1 MNTRAYLFHGLK
13 LVISGEEWILTALEH
28 RLGRFPAAKP
38 GTPSHLRFEF
48 RRVPDPSRYAIQ
60 QPCGPNR
67 RVLEMRGGQVL
78 YYAASHQ
85 LYIDFPDRGRALCD
99 LESGEVRV
107 SYPESEAGNAGWLA
121 YPCFTIPLAELLKR
135 HGLYMAHAAG
145 LSLDGQGLLLAGASG
160 AGKTTL
166 AIALLRA
173 GFGFL
178 GDDTLFLCARAQ
190 GLRALAFPDQIDITA
205 HTASFFPELQ
215 DLARAPLPGGRPKQS
230 LSPARVY
237 RAVPSWECAPAVL
250 VFPQVARASKSSLTP
265 MPKDAAFL
273 ELVCN
278 VVRTEAHSAQAHL
291 AALAA
296 LVNQCLCLRLRTGRD
311 FDAVPALLRSALNQI
326 HPAQSVEKSSN

>member
-1 MNTRAYLFHGLK
+1 MNTHAYLFHGLK
-13 LVISGEEWILTALEH
+13 LVISGEEGILTALQH
-28 RLGRFPAAKP
+28 RLGQFPAAKP

-48 RRVPDPSRYAIQ
+48 RKVPDPSQYAIQ
-60 QPCGPNR
+60 QPSGPNR

-78 YYAASHQ
+78 YFALSHQ

-99 LESGEVRV
+99 VESGQVRV
-107 SYPESEAGNAGWLA
+107 SYPESEEGNTGLLA

-145 LSLDGQGLLLAGASG
+145 LSLDGQGLLIAGASG

-166 AIALLRA
+166 TIALLRA

-178 GDDTLFLCARAQ
+178 GDDTLFLCARAH
-190 GLRALAFPDQIDITA
+190 GLCALAFPDQIDVTA

-215 DLARAPLPGGRPKQS
+215 ALARAPLPGSRPKQS
-230 LSPARVY
+230 LSPTRVY
-237 RAVPSWECAPAVL
+237 SAVPSWECAPAVL
-250 VFPQVARASKSSLTP
+250 VFPQVARASKSLLTP

-278 VVRTEAHSAQAHL
+278 VVRTEADSAQAHL
-291 AALAA
+291 DTLAA
-296 LVNQCLCLRLRTGRD
+296 LVNQCLCLRLLTGRD
-311 FDAVPALLRSALNQI
+311 FDAVPALLRSALNQV
-326 HPAQSVEKSSN
+326 HPAQLV